1 MDNEPTTPTTPNS
14 PPTVG
19 PPDTGSTPATPHAVR
34 PTAKRGESR
43 DRTKAITIV
52 SVIMV
57 ILAGLFAAA
66 ATFGI
71 LEGTD
76 DTNLGKIPAT
86 GELISTGVDQIDL
99 YVDQNG
105 RITTD
110 GSQATAVDASMDAA
124 STDGSVDD
132 WSRDDDHDDDDHKK
146 SHDDSDRDKKT
157 KEYDDHESSGD
168 KHGDDDHHGHSH
180 EGHDDDD

>member
-14 PPTVG
+14 PPTIS
-19 PPDTGSTPATPHAVR
+19 PPDTGSTPATPHAVH

-43 DRTKAITIV
+43 DHTKAITIV
-52 SVIMV
+52 SVIV
-57 ILAGLFAAA
+57 VVLAGLFAAA

-110 GSQATAVDASMDAA
+110 GSQATAVDPSMDAA
-124 STDGSVDD
+124 VTDGSVDD
-132 WSRDDDHDDDDHKK
+132 WSRDDDHKKSDDDGDH
-146 SHDDSDRDKKT
+146 DKKP
-157 KEYDDHESSGD
+157 KDHDDHESSGV
-168 KHGDDDHHGHSH
+168 KHGDDDHRDHSH